1 MRKKFSIFN
10 LQLTIKIVL
19 VFLIFCILYF
29 TFYSQAV
36 TAIESTPSS
45 DIKLKLKALQEEI
58 ASKAAQFKEEI
69 KKKLQNKA
77 FVGFVKSKSKNT
89 LTLAT
94 KSGVKMVTTNDFT
107 SFEGKGVK
115 NLSHLK
121 SDDFLAA
128 LGDVDDNDVL
138 TAKKIVKLSPP
149 SKTTTAVLFGKV
161 VSVEENTVTIRQ
173 QTTTTAFLATRETIY
188 KYGPNIE
195 GTISSIQAGKPIIV
209 VLEEQEKIKKARLI
223 YIYPHGINPP
233 KTIKEATSSPTP
245 TPTKKPRK

>member
-1 MRKKFSIFN
+1 MRAAAIILMFSI
-10 LQLTIKIVL
+10 
-19 VFLIFCILYF
+19 ILNIIPI
-29 TFYSQAV
+29 SPAS
-36 TAIESTPSS
+36 AAESTPSS
-45 DIKLKLKALQEEI
+45 DIKLKLKVLQEEI
-58 ASKAAQFKEEI
+58 ASKAAKFKEEI

-94 KSGVKMVTTNDFT
+94 KSGVKMVTVNDFT
-107 SFEGKGVK
+107 SFEGKGIK

-149 SKTTTAVLFGKV
+149 PKTTTTVLFGKV

-173 QTTTTAFLATRETIY
+173 QTTTTAFLVTRETIY

-195 GTISSIQAGKPIIV
+195 GTISSIQAGKPVIA
-209 VLEEQEKIKKARLI
+209 VLEEQEKLKARARLI

-233 KTIKEATSSPTP
+233 KTPKEATPQPTP
-245 TPTKKPRK
+245 KKKASD

>member
-1 MRKKFSIFN
+1 MRAGDKGIKFIAIIVMFSI
-10 LQLTIKIVL
+10 
-19 VFLIFCILYF
+19 ILN
-29 TFYSQAV
+29 TVPISPAS
-36 TAIESTPSS
+36 AAESTPSS

-58 ASKAAQFKEEI
+58 ASKAAKFKEEI

-94 KSGVKMVTTNDFT
+94 KSGVKMVTVNDFT

-121 SDDFLAA
+121 SDDFLAT

-149 SKTTTAVLFGKV
+149 PKITTTVLFGKV
-161 VSVEENTVTIRQ
+161 VSVEENTVIIRQ
-173 QTTTTAFLATRETIY
+173 VADTTSFLLGKGTLY
-188 KYGPNIE
+188 KYGLDKE
-195 GTISSIQAGKPIIV
+195 GAVSNLQAGKPIIV
-209 VLEEQEKIKKARLI
+209 VLEEQEKIKQARLI

-233 KTIKEATSSPTP
+233 KTIKESTPSPTP
-245 TPTKKPRK
+245 KKKV